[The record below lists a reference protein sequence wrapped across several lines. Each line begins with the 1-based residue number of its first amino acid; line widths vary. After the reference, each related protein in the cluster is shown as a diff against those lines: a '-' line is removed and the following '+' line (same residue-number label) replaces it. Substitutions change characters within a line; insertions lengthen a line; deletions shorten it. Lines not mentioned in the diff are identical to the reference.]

1 MRAILFWLYI
11 LSSVVIYAHEPIINN
26 KDINF
31 LIPQEFIKDL
41 NLNICESNSRK
52 QTGYSENTTIKQRI
66 TRYTYKVY
74 DIAIRDIPDKVHND
88 FFAGSIF
95 VERDTNN
102 STHLIEPYNT
112 QGYIT
117 RENIVDLLN
126 DMSQSEYVLF
136 DECQEVYS
144 NMNVLL
150 YRKIRYNNKIIGEIS
165 LSFLRLGS
173 ISWPQVYCIEC
184 AFLNGENHISFIKL
198 FCSDLNSEM
207 EFCFP
212 EYFKKDG
219 RSNIWGFISGKEEQ
233 FISQFETRSRRLPAW
248 LLTFLGYYDTLF
260 ISVQN
265 LFDMQLPLDKTVFYA
280 TDNLNIR
287 ESSSLSGKKLYT
299 AKKDNAMNIIEVG
312 RKETIDGITAPWVK
326 VRLPDGTEGWC
337 FSGYITAKKIYKA
350 VLDRETPIIKN
361 SGNGNKKLDSIDNL
375 IIDNKM
381 IRLGDKKPKGMISNT
396 ILEVPFMEFYKFGDI
411 EGYESHDTI
420 IGWNNMNAVIF
431 ITTVDPTART
441 QSGITIGSSRQ
452 EVIRAYG
459 EEYLSTKN
467 RIQYINNE
475 FELVGIIFYF
485 ENNKVIRI
493 TCFTH
498 I

>member
-26 KDINF
+26 KDINS

-41 NLNICESNSRK
+41 NLNICESDSRK

-74 DIAIRDIPDKVHND
+74 DIAIKDIPDKVRNN

-102 STHLIEPYNT
+102 RAHLIEPYNT

-126 DMSQSEYVLF
+126 DMSQNEYVLF
-136 DECQEVYS
+136 DDCQEVYS
-144 NMNVLL
+144 KMNILL
-150 YRKIRYNNKIIGEIS
+150 YRKIRYDNKIIGEIS

-198 FCSDLNSEM
+198 FCSDLNSETKS
-207 EFCFP
+207 CFP
-212 EYFKKDG
+212 EYFKKDEQT
-219 RSNIWGFISGKEEQ
+219 NIWEFISGKEEQ
-233 FISQFETRSRRLPAW
+233 FISQFEVRSGRLPAW

-287 ESSSLSGKKLYT
+287 ESSGLSGKKLYT
-299 AKKDNAMNIIEVG
+299 AKKDSALNIIEVG
-312 RKETIDGITAPWVK
+312 RKETIDGITAPWVR
-326 VRLPDGTEGWC
+326 VRLQDGTEGWC
-337 FSGYITAKKIYKA
+337 FAGYITAKKIYKA
-350 VLDRETPIIKN
+350 VLDREKPIIKN
-361 SGNGNKKLDSIDNL
+361 PENDNTKLSSIDHL

-381 IRLGDKKPKGMISNT
+381 IRLGDKKSNGMISNT
-396 ILEVPFMEFYKFGDI
+396 ILEAPFMEFYKFGDI
-411 EGYESHDTI
+411 KGYENQNSI

-452 EVIRAYG
+452 EVVRAYG

-467 RIQYINNE
+467 RMQYINND
-475 FELVGIIFYF
+475 FELVGMIFYF